1 MCKDEGNTK
10 AKFYFD
16 IVASRSYVTEKN
28 FFHLS
33 GVFFIKHS
41 KIVSYFAFLILLI
54 SILPSIKT
62 VLIKI
67 QFAHFISLNM
77 TIVLCLQIEN
87 LDCNK
92 ILSSI
97 SELYNSTIS
106 CVKNND
112 Q

>member
-1 MCKDEGNTK
+1 MYKDEGNTN

-16 IVASRSYVTEKN
+16 IVASRSCVTEN
-28 FFHLS
+28 FFFICLE
-33 GVFFIKHS
+33 FFFMKHS

-54 SILPSIKT
+54 GILPSIKT

-67 QFAHFISLNM
+67 QFAQFISLNM
-77 TIVLCLQIEN
+77 TILLCLQIKN

-92 ILSSI
+92 ILRSI